1 MENSLDVRA
10 PWFGQFLLSPDIPL
24 PDGLQ
29 KWNSWKV
36 EDLRLTVCPSV
47 PVAFA
52 SEDGCKVWMLGHA
65 YSGERVETNEELVRR
80 IAQQMPVDGMPEVI
94 EWIVGRFLL
103 IIEQAGVIRIV
114 PDPVATF
121 KALAGRDEQGRFW
134 ASSEVKLLQHFD
146 CFRACNDKRWLWA
159 RNQKRFQVMTG
170 NIMNLSALEG
180 MTFIPINHSVSNVDG
195 TTPRRVFPTQ
205 ARAKQSAEMVRNQI
219 TNLVQNAY
227 VNAEKAGLE
236 LWFSV
241 TSGQDS
247 RFLLSL
253 AMAAYRNKKLKQKP
267 RFYFIQKRD
276 LSIYQQADFDYV
288 NRLINDGWD
297 IEIFHEKPESLLQE
311 WNYNAEKWHSPRCHL
326 TRFLP
331 ANECPHFPSNRLFA
345 SGITAEI
352 TRRWDNEKSCI
363 TVKDVAI
370 ALKFP
375 NHPFILDALEQF
387 KDNNHQ
393 VDPLKYEFFELAYW
407 ELTQLFSGA
416 MIHYGNIA
424 MPYWCPMNS
433 WKFYELML
441 SIPHSERGQPTS
453 RFFTESSFVWLP
465 ELSKH
470 PINFHYRNRIINGMK
485 AIGLYRFWRW
495 YVLHRM
501 WWKSGREQKNT

>member
-1 MENSLDVRA
+1 
-10 PWFGQFLLSPDIPL
+10 
-24 PDGLQ
+24 
-29 KWNSWKV
+29 
-36 EDLRLTVCPSV
+36 
-47 PVAFA
+47 
-52 SEDGCKVWMLGHA
+52 
-65 YSGERVETNEELVRR
+65 
-80 IAQQMPVDGMPEVI
+80 
-94 EWIVGRFLL
+94 
-103 IIEQAGVIRIV
+103 
-114 PDPVATF
+114 
-121 KALAGRDEQGRFW
+121 
-134 ASSEVKLLQHFD
+134 
-146 CFRACNDKRWLWA
+146 
-159 RNQKRFQVMTG
+159 
-170 NIMNLSALEG
+170 
-180 MTFIPINHSVSNVDG
+180 
-195 TTPRRVFPTQ
+195 
-205 ARAKQSAEMVRNQI
+205 
-219 TNLVQNAY
+219 
-227 VNAEKAGLE
+227 
-236 LWFSV
+236 
-241 TSGQDS
+241 
-247 RFLLSL
+247 
-253 AMAAYRNKKLKQKP
+253 
-267 RFYFIQKRD
+267 
-276 LSIYQQADFDYV
+276 
-288 NRLINDGWD
+288 
-297 IEIFHEKPESLLQE
+297 
-311 WNYNAEKWHSPRCHL
+311 
-326 TRFLP
+326 
-331 ANECPHFPSNRLFA
+331 LFA